1 MERMMTTQLRAP
13 QRRMIVPEDYG
24 ENAESAVSWTT
35 DINGPSDYVCEVP
48 ANAVAMELK
57 ALGATPEVV
66 SIAVPRAVIALD

>member
-1 MERMMTTQLRAP
+1 MMTTQLRAP

-35 DINGPSDYVCEVP
+35 DINGPFDYVCELP
-48 ANAVAMELK
+48 EANAVAMELK

-66 SIAVPRAVIALD
+66 SIAVPRTVIALD